1 MKNQKTS
8 ARHAAG
14 ISVNYLESCST
25 VRSQILK
32 VVRDA
37 RTVVVQTKV
46 RKRKNAVKNIRRRVK
61 VVKNVPK

>member
-1 MKNQKTS
+1 M
-8 ARHAAG
+8 
-14 ISVNYLESCST
+14 NYLESCST

-46 RKRKNAVKNIRRRVK
+46 RKRKNAVKNIRRRGK